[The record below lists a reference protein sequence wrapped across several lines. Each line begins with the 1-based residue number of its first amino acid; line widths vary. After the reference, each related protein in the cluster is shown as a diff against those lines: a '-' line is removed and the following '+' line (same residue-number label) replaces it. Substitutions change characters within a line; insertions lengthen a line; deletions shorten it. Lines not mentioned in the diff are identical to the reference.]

1 MVFARDP
8 TPAEAAL
15 AAAFLVAG
23 FALAYLFERLLRRH
37 ILRRPV
43 GSRFRAPLVLL
54 GALRGVAYFWLPLV
68 SLDAVTRILP
78 LSPAAL
84 DLVREL
90 TVVLLILVV
99 TLVFVRVVG
108 LLVARFATRSETQ
121 LPSISIFTTITQVLV
136 LIVGVLVVLQF
147 LGIAITPMLTALGVA
162 GLAVA
167 LALQDTLSN
176 LFAGFHL
183 IASRKI
189 RPGDFIRL
197 DTGEEGYV
205 TDVTWRNTTVR
216 QIPRNSLIIP
226 NAQLAAARVINFHL
240 PARETGLA
248 VEVGV
253 GYDSD
258 LRQVERVTLEVARE
272 LRDLYPKRMAV
283 TDPYLRFQAFS
294 DFSINFSVMIFV
306 REYLDQIFIRHE
318 FIIRLHE
325 RYRREGITIPFPI
338 RTVEFRPPALGETAS
353 APEPFP
359 SAPPGAPPTPDPE
372 AS

>member
-1 MVFARDP
+1 MFTRDP
-8 TPAEAAL
+8 TPAELAL
-15 AAAFLVAG
+15 AAAVLVAG
-23 FALAYLFERLLRRH
+23 FVLAYFFERVLRRN
-37 ILRRPV
+37 ILRRPL
-43 GSRFRAPLVLL
+43 GSRFRAPLLLL
-54 GALRGVAYFWLPLV
+54 GAVRGMAYFWLPLL
-68 SLDAVTRILP
+68 SLDGVARILP
-78 LSPAAL
+78 LTPTAL

-90 TVVLLILVV
+90 TVVLLILAI

-108 LLVARFATRSETQ
+108 LLVARFAARSDTQ

-136 LIVGVLVVLQF
+136 LIVGALVVLQF

-253 GYDSD
+253 SYDSD
-258 LRQVERVTLEVARE
+258 LRQVERVTLEIARE
-272 LRDLYPKRMAV
+272 LRELYPKRMAV

-294 DFSINFSVMIFV
+294 DFSINFSIMIFV

-325 RYRREGITIPFPI
+325 RYRQEGITIPFPI
-338 RTVEFRPPALGETAS
+338 RTVEFSPPGVGQTALLPERFPPA
-353 APEPFP
+353 P
-359 SAPPGAPPTPDPE
+359 SGSPPTPDPE
-372 AS
+372 AP